1 MVLDQ
6 VTENV
11 QFVYNIFQV
20 VVQQEEL
27 PLQLQDLLLAVLVVE
42 EILETQQ
49 AKQEQIIL
57 AAVVEPELNQM
68 VLAEQVVLV

>member
-11 QFVYNIFQV
+11 HLVYNIFQV
-20 VVQQEEL
+20 VVEQEEL
-27 PLQLQDLLLAVLVVE
+27 PLQLQDSLLVVLVVE

-68 VLAEQVVLV
+68 VLVEQVVLV

>member
-27 PLQLQDLLLAVLVVE
+27 PLQLQDSLLVVLVVE

-68 VLAEQVVLV
+68 VLADQVVLV

>member
-1 MVLDQ
+1 LVLDQ

-27 PLQLQDLLLAVLVVE
+27 PLQLQDLLLVVLVVE
-42 EILETQQ
+42 EILEPQQ
-49 AKQEQIIL
+49 AKQEQQIL

>member
-11 QFVYNIFQV
+11 QFVYNILQV
-20 VVQQEEL
+20 VEQQEEL
-27 PLQLQDLLLAVLVVE
+27 PLQLQDLQLAVSVVE

-49 AKQEQIIL
+49 AKQEQQIL

>member
-27 PLQLQDLLLAVLVVE
+27 PLQLQDSLLVVLVVE